1 MNRRKFV
8 SQSSL
13 ALGSLMMLQC
23 KTSKMATRRFQDVG
37 LQLWSVR
44 DEMARNPIGTLK
56 VLSGIGYTD
65 VECAGYAD
73 GKFYGMS
80 PAEFKSVLNDHG
92 LKMKSGH
99 TRTGN
104 QDPKMT
110 HTMTNRWEA
119 VCEDAAS
126 MGQQSIICGYFF
138 DGERVTIDDYKKHA
152 ALFNTC
158 GEKAKEYGLA
168 FGHHNHDFEFV
179 AIDGQVPYD
188 ILLDETDADLVKFEL
203 DLYWI
208 RKGNADYKTYFEKH
222 AGRFPWW
229 HIKDMDDTEEKF
241 FTEVGNGV
249 IDWEDVFSYAD
260 VAGMEYFYVEQDA
273 HRTYKPLKSVEVSFD
288 YLAKIG

>member
-23 KTSKMATRRFQDVG
+23 KTTKMATSKFQDIG

-44 DEMARNPIGTLK
+44 GEMEKNPIGTLK
-56 VLSGIGYTD
+56 VLAAIGYTD
-65 VECAGYAD
+65 VECAGYD
-73 GKFYGMS
+73 EGKFYGMS
-80 PAEFKSVLNDHG
+80 PSEFKSVLGDLG

-110 HTMTNRWEA
+110 HTMSNRWEA
-119 VCEDAAS
+119 VCEHAAF
-126 MGQQSIICGYFF
+126 MGQKSIICGYFF
-138 DGERVTIDDYKKHA
+138 EGERTSIDDYKRHA
-152 ALFNTC
+152 ELFNTC
-158 GEKAKEYGLA
+158 GEKAKEYGLT

-179 AIDGQVPYD
+179 PIDGQVPYD
-188 ILLDETDADLVKFEL
+188 ILLNETDPNLVKFEL

-208 RKGNADYKTYFEKH
+208 RKGKADYKQYFEKH

-229 HIKDMDDTEEKF
+229 HIKDMDATKEQF

-249 IDWEDVFSYAD
+249 IDWKDVFSYAKL
-260 VAGMEYFYVEQDA
+260 AGMEYFYVEQDE

-288 YLAKIG
+288 YLEKMV